1 MSRLEIIPETI
12 QLLKMD
18 DEVYFS
24 EKYRDYIS
32 NSKLGLIDLDD
43 IEGSVEKYLSGFQEG
58 YNSSFELGSAI
69 HASTLQNDLFYISTF
84 RKPGGKLGI
93 FVEKVLKYRS
103 SGLTIQESINKG
115 SIDADYYSGK
125 LSGTRLKTAIKTGY
139 LYYHYLNNDAQIEM
153 QHNDPKTPIYLSD
166 VSNKSYVGAMKEIAN
181 NNEMCK
187 LLNPTDYLIGCES
200 YNEYAILCEVNVFLD
215 DDTVIRL
222 KIKGKLDNFIID
234 HASALLIL
242 NDLKTTSKPV
252 SFFMGNN
259 VKVIDDENK
268 SVWKWFDGSFQK
280 YRYARQMGMYLWL
293 LQCAIQKEF
302 GLLYKS
308 QVNMMVV
315 ETGSNFAS
323 KVYPVSGKH
332 IKKGLDEMKKLL
344 ICVAEW
350 KKNQLIP

>member
-252 SFFMGNN
+252 SFFM
-259 VKVIDDENK
+259 
-268 SVWKWFDGSFQK
+268 
-280 YRYARQMGMYLWL
+280 
-293 LQCAIQKEF
+293 
-302 GLLYKS
+302 
-308 QVNMMVV
+308 
-315 ETGSNFAS
+315 
-323 KVYPVSGKH
+323 
-332 IKKGLDEMKKLL
+332 
-344 ICVAEW
+344 
-350 KKNQLIP
+350 